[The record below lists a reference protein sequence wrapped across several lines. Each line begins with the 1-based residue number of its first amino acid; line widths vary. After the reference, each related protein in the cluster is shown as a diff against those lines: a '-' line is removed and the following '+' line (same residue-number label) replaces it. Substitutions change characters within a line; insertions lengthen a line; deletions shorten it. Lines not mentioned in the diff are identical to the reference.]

1 MMTHKQIEAGL
12 RSQARWHDTKA
23 ERLAHLA
30 YRAKSDALRTTML
43 ARAEEHSKQAVEAMK
58 NASEMIKSDEA
69 AEKKQ
74 AKKRKEKPSKTKR
87 TSGSRK
93 R

>member
-1 MMTHKQIEAGL
+1 MTHKQIEAGL
-12 RSQARWHDTKA
+12 RSQAKWHDTKA

-30 YRAKSDALRTTML
+30 YGAKDNAFRNTML

-58 NASEMIKSDEA
+58 NASEMIKGDEA
-69 AEKKQ
+69 AATKHSKKQ
-74 AKKRKEKPSKTKR
+74 KKKHSKEQR
-87 TSGSRK
+87 TSGARK

>member
-12 RSQARWHDTKA
+12 RSQAVWHNTKA

-30 YRAKSDALRTTML
+30 YRANNDAFRNTML
-43 ARAEEHSKQAVEAMK
+43 ARAEEHSKQAVEALK

-69 AEKKQ
+69 AAKKQ
-74 AKKRKEKPSKTKR
+74 PKKRKEKPSKKQR
-87 TSGSRK
+87 TSRSRK

>member
-23 ERLAHLA
+23 ERA
-30 YRAKSDALRTTML
+30 YRAKSDAFRNTML

-69 AEKKQ
+69 AAKKQ
-74 AKKRKEKPSKTKR
+74 AKKRKEKPSKKQR
-87 TSGSRK
+87 TSVSRK

>member
-12 RSQARWHDTKA
+12 RSQAVWHNTKA

-30 YRAKSDALRTTML
+30 YRANNDAFRNTML

-58 NASEMIKSDEA
+58 NASEMISDEA
-69 AEKKQ
+69 AAKKQ
-74 AKKRKEKPSKTKR
+74 PKKRKEKPSKKQR
-87 TSGSRK
+87 TSRSRK